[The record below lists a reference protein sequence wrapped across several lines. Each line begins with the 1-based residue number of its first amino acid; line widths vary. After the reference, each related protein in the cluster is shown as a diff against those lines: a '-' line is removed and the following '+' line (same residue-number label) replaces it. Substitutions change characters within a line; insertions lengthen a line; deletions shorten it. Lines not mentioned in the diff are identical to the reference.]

1 MEGWAGAQ
9 RAGGWLPREG
19 NERQHFQSDGTT
31 AKLLALF
38 RTIYIKMKSNLHLQ
52 IKCGLSICAALPGRK
67 EVDYRD
73 EVANRQARQGGQGG
87 GWLPAGWDRVKSNG
101 YLSHVNCVLV
111 IHCHPSRINIISSEL
126 FKL

>member
-1 MEGWAGAQ
+1 MEVWADAQ
-9 RAGGWLPREG
+9 RARGCLPREG

-67 EVDYRD
+67 EADYRD
-73 EVANRQARQGGQGG
+73 EVANRQARQGGQGVVG
-87 GWLPAGWDRVKSNG
+87 YLQGWLA
-101 YLSHVNCVLV
+101 
-111 IHCHPSRINIISSEL
+111 
-126 FKL
+126 